1 MQRRKCLKRKHICY
15 GHSRL
20 KSTVIYC
27 SKPFEDDTL
36 SEMVRDTER
45 KKIRTGRSSLR
56 VVKQIVLLN
65 DACDVTARGATQ
77 PMSHMFKNVAQQ
89 PKFLLSCDGMN
100 DINGQHSIITLRVQ
114 LGAHTLAVT
123 SSSPTAL
130 KILSKKGIHDW
141 YWKSGI

>member
-1 MQRRKCLKRKHICY
+1 MQRGKCLKRKHICY

-65 DACDVTARGATQ
+65 DACDVTARGAT
-77 PMSHMFKNVAQQ
+77 
-89 PKFLLSCDGMN
+89 
-100 DINGQHSIITLRVQ
+100 
-114 LGAHTLAVT
+114 
-123 SSSPTAL
+123 
-130 KILSKKGIHDW
+130 
-141 YWKSGI
+141 